1 MDDAHDATKR
11 ELRDFILVSILPKKK
26 VSNLTTNSQKGSYV
40 RAKVP
45 ISYATS
51 IPIEA
56 SATTYEI
63 SLILE
68 GIVINIHSLANR
80 LTNAC

>member
-11 ELRDFILVSILPKKK
+11 ELRDFILVSILPREK
-26 VSNLTTNSQKGSYV
+26 VSNLTINSQKGSYV

-68 GIVINIHSLANR
+68 GIVIYIHSLANR